1 MDGIIRSDG
10 AKLSQSIDKQE
21 QRTIIT
27 IPRNSRRVLCPFNGM
42 ATDSQPVSQSM
53 TVIIDW
59 FDRHQ
64 GGRGARSVGRV
75 ATEDRDHNSTVK
87 KKSVSNVQ
95 TAGTLVLKHSLGR
108 HYKHITTKNPAID
121 FKWP

>member
-42 ATDSQPVSQSM
+42 ATDSQSVSQSM

-64 GGRGARSVGRV
+64 GGRG
-75 ATEDRDHNSTVK
+75 
-87 KKSVSNVQ
+87 
-95 TAGTLVLKHSLGR
+95 LVLSGGWLLKTVITIQQLKKIGIERSNSRNVSVETFAGSSL
-108 HYKHITTKNPAID
+108 
-121 FKWP
+121 

>member
-59 FDRHQ
+59 FDRRQ
-64 GGRGARSVGRV
+64 GGRGARSAGGV
-75 ATEDRDHNSTVK
+75 AQQLKKIGIERSNSRNV
-87 KKSVSNVQ
+87 SVEIF
-95 TAGTLVLKHSLGR
+95 AGSSL
-108 HYKHITTKNPAID
+108 
-121 FKWP
+121 